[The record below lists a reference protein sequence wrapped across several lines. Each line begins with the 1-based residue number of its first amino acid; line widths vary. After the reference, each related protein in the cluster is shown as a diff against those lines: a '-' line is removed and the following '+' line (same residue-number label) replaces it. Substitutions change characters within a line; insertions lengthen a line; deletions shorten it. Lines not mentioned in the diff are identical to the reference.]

1 MEAKLVSRFTSYFI
15 LSIKYKTSSRVFSV
29 DKLNR
34 TALWAVMGSIPISIK
49 TWLGSL
55 LLDEHAEP
63 LAIPMPY
70 LSSAVMRVAPSIEG
84 KPKND
89 VFSIRGSACA
99 KMTAPNS
106 EIFDSNKSLRAPC
119 LEES

>member
-1 MEAKLVSRFTSYFI
+1 MEAKLVSRFTPYFI
-15 LSIKYKTSSRVFSV
+15 LSIKYKTSSCVFSV

-34 TALWAVMGSIPISIK
+34 TVCAVMGSIPISIK

-84 KPKND
+84 SQK
-89 VFSIRGSACA
+89 
-99 KMTAPNS
+99 
-106 EIFDSNKSLRAPC
+106 
-119 LEES
+119 